1 MHRYVCFRLSR
12 ARVWWMDGTF
22 SAQPH
27 IFAQLYTIHVKID
40 NEFFPQLWCLLPDKQ
55 GATYTRLFQLL
66 KQEALNINLQLM
78 PASVH
83 TDFEMGVIQALRAEF
98 QIDASGCLFHYS
110 QSVLRHL
117 QQVGLQAA
125 YNTNNPPE
133 VRQWIRRL
141 IALPL
146 VPPLRLDQAFQA
158 IVVNSPNV
166 PGRDAMNDYV
176 LNTYSDPNNATF
188 SRDIW
193 NCFGS
198 QDRTTNVCEGYH
210 SALNAQFKHRS
221 PDPYRFIAFLQEQDE
236 QLERRVAQLQIGAPP
251 KKRKS
256 KYVLVDEAIARLK
269 DQYFANGIPS
279 LARLLQYIDAVGHQL
294 YDVKH

>member
-1 MHRYVCFRLSR
+1 
-12 ARVWWMDGTF
+12 
-22 SAQPH
+22 
-27 IFAQLYTIHVKID
+27 
-40 NEFFPQLWCLLPDKQ
+40 
-55 GATYTRLFQLL
+55 
-66 KQEALNINLQLM
+66 M
-78 PASVH
+78 PASIH
-83 TDFEMGVIQALRAEF
+83 IDFEMAVIQAVCAEF

-117 QQVGLQAA
+117 QQVGLQPA

-146 VPPLRLDQAFQA
+146 VPPVRLDQAFQA

-166 PGRDAMNDYV
+166 PGRDSMNDYV
-176 LNTYSDPNNATF
+176 LTTYADANNAMF
-188 SRDIW
+188 SRDVW

-198 QDRTTNVCEGYH
+198 QDHTTNVCEGYH
-210 SALNAQFKHRS
+210 SVLNEQFKHRS
-221 PDPYRFIAFLQEQDE
+221 PDPYKFIKFLQEQD
-236 QLERRVAQLQIGAPP
+236 QQIERRLAQLQLGVPP

-256 KYVLVDEAIARLK
+256 KYVLVDEAIARLQ
-269 DQYFANGIPS
+269 DQYFANAIPG
-279 LARLLQYIDAVGHQL
+279 LNRLLQYIDAVAHQL